1 MQRCDVGV
9 GDPMSPSHLFARP
22 LIWLVR
28 LYQLLISPLLPPSCR
43 FTPCCSAYAITA
55 LTRFGVFR
63 GGWLT
68 VRRLARCHPWNPGGV
83 DHVPPLDTADRSGT
97 PTPAPLN

>member
-1 MQRCDVGV
+1 
-9 GDPMSPSHLFARP
+9 MSPRRILALP

-28 LYQLLISPLLPPSCR
+28 AYQILISPLLPPSCR

-55 LTRFGVFR
+55 LTRFGAFR

-68 VRRLARCHPWNPGGV
+68 IRRLARCHPWNPGGV
-83 DHVPPLDTADRSGT
+83 DHVPPLVTADSAG
-97 PTPAPLN
+97 PATPAPLN